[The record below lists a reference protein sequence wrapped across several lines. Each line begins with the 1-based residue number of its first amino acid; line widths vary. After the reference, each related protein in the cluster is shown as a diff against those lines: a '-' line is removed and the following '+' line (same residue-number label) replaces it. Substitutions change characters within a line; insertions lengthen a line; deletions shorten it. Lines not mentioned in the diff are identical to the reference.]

1 MPRQIIAYYDGKFM
15 SHKLWVS
22 IIGKHERHG
31 WRFIEFWP
39 QVKAKLLFACRKC
52 KYDLGRKLG
61 IVYAYEN
68 WLLLIE
74 RIFWMNTDIKPVE
87 IQLRK
92 SPCSMSALFPIRKI
106 IYFNRLSSWK
116 IIKLR
121 WKTKACRIFI
131 QMLNRDFAHR
141 ILLWFSAT
149 CEKYITQTF

>member
-116 IIKLR
+116 IIKSQWYKSL
-121 WKTKACRIFI
+121 
-131 QMLNRDFAHR
+131 QDFHPNVNTYS
-141 ILLWFSAT
+141 ILLTEYFYGFLRHVKNT
-149 CEKYITQTF
+149 